1 MNNSLPADLAKLQ
14 SRFEHWRNTRS
25 TRSPIPQDL
34 LQAARDLLGR
44 YSISAVCHACRLHP
58 SSLRKSAQTRPVHAP
73 PAKVTRQPST
83 ITPPAFYSLPATVS
97 LAEPGSPITTDCR
110 LVLERPDGARLTL
123 TVPQLDV
130 VSLSTLCSDFLRA

>member
-14 SRFEHWRNTRS
+14 ARFEHWRNTRA

-34 LQAARDLLGR
+34 PQAARDLLGP

-58 SSLRKSAQTRPVHAP
+58 SSLRKSAQTVPTPAL
-73 PAKVTRQPST
+73 PAKATRKPVAS
-83 ITPPAFYSLPATVS
+83 TPPAFYSLPATVP
-97 LAEPGSPITTDCR
+97 LAEPRSPTATECR

-123 TVPQLDV
+123 TVPKLDAT
-130 VSLSTLCSDFLRA
+130 SLSSLCADFLRA